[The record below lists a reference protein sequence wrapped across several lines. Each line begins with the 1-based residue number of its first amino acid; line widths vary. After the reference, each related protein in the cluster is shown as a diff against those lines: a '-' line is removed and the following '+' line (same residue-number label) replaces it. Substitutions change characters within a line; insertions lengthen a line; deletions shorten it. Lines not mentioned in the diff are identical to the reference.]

1 MEKYP
6 SNSHNKVQTEGT
18 KTVKRVE
25 TTTEV
30 KPEKKIERVTTGTVI
45 QRKKPLGKRFAE
57 TFGGGDAQG
66 VASYILQDVLL
77 PAAKDMVADAVSQ
90 GIEKMLFGEARG
102 GGRSRLNNTRKS
114 ASTYTSY
121 NKFAVNP
128 GHRREVENP
137 KPMSRRAKAT
147 HDFDEIILA
156 SRAEAQQV
164 LEQMVTLVDEY
175 EEATVA
181 DLYEMVGMTS
191 DFTDNN
197 WGWSSLR
204 GSSVSR
210 VRDGWLLDLPQPEVI
225 A

>member
-1 MEKYP
+1 MENYP
-6 SNSHNKVQTEGT
+6 SNSRSKVQTEGT
-18 KTVKRVE
+18 KTVKKVE

-30 KPEKKIERVTTGTVI
+30 KPEKKIERVTTGAVI

-90 GIEKMLFGEARG
+90 GIEKMLFGDARG
-102 GGRSRLNNTRKS
+102 GGRSRLNNTRTS
-114 ASTYTSY
+114 ATKYTSY

-137 KPMSRRAKAT
+137 KPMSRRARAT

-156 SRAEAQQV
+156 SRAESQQV

-175 EEATVA
+175 DVATVA

-191 DFTDNN
+191 SFTDNN
-197 WGWSSLR
+197 WGWTSLR

-210 VRDGWLLDLPQPEVI
+210 VRDGWLLDLPQPEVVE
-225 A
+225 